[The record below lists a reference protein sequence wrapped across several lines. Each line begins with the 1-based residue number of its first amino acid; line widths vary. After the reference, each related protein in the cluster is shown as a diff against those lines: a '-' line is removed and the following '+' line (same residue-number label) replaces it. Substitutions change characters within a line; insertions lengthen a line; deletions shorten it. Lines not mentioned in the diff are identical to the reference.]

1 MGKKTKMK
9 TRKTMAKRIK
19 VSGSGKLIRRK
30 AGRGHNTAKKGKK
43 RLRQLRQETVVSKV
57 MEKHVRRSLGL

>member
-1 MGKKTKMK
+1 
-9 TRKTMAKRIK
+9 

-43 RLRQLRQETVVSKV
+43 RLRQLRQETVVSKA

>member
-1 MGKKTKMK
+1 MGKKVKMK

-19 VSGSGKLIRRK
+19 VTGSGKLMHRSS
-30 AGRGHNTAKKGKK
+30 GRGHNTAKKGKRRLR
-43 RLRQLRQETVVSKV
+43 RLRQEKLVSKA